1 MIIHD
6 GDVSLT
12 TSTVRSLLRAWKA
25 AVTSSNAPHIS
36 HAVFLPKWA
45 KDNVWSQ
52 PVKAWNARRAFDFA
66 SPIVGFHSRDQQPC
80 FSTKTKEN
88 VCIIIE
94 FNSHRIGSGHKYG
107 RHFFV

>member
-66 SPIVGFHSRDQQPC
+66 SPILRDMSCANKYFRSLP
-80 FSTKTKEN
+80 TP
-88 VCIIIE
+88 
-94 FNSHRIGSGHKYG
+94 NSIQSSDTYIYLKISSAIKVLNR
-107 RHFFV
+107 